1 MSHLDEVRLMAKIAR
16 MYYDQG
22 MRQKEI
28 TEQLSIHQSTVSRLL
43 QRAREANIV
52 RISVAAP
59 PGIFGDVEDALQ
71 KKYGLKEAIVVETR
85 SDEEH
90 LMRDL
95 GAAAGFFLQTSVKPG
110 TIVGISSWSR
120 TLFAM
125 VDTLHSSDCGRG
137 GKVVQI
143 LGGFGASE
151 TQHQAMQLTQR
162 LASLISATPVLL
174 QAPALVGSVEARR
187 VLMRDPAIRATTDL
201 FEQVNVALVGIGS
214 MEPSNILVSSGN
226 AFSEREREQ
235 LRELGAVGDICFRFY
250 DKTGKPIRSPLNQR
264 VVGIELDTLKRI
276 ERVVGIA
283 GGPGK
288 VAAIRA
294 ALLSRRLNVLITDLE
309 TARNLL

>member
-1 MSHLDEVRLMAKIAR
+1 MAKIAR

-28 TEQLSIHQSTVSRLL
+28 TDRLSIHQSTVSRLL

-52 RISVAAP
+52 RISVSTP
-59 PGIFGDVEDALQ
+59 PGIFGDIEDMLVQ
-71 KKYGLKEAIVVETR
+71 KFGLKEAIVVETR
-85 SDEEH
+85 SNEEH

-110 TIVGISSWSR
+110 TIIGISSWSR
-120 TLFAM
+120 TLFSM

-143 LGGFGASE
+143 LGGVGAAGTRYE
-151 TQHQAMQLTQR
+151 AMQLAQR
-162 LASLISATPVLL
+162 LAALISAKPVLL

-187 VLMRDPAIRATTDL
+187 VLMRDPTIRETTDL
-201 FEQVNVALVGIGS
+201 FGSVNLALVGIGS
-214 MEPSNILVSSGN
+214 MEPSHVLVSSGN
-226 AFSEREREQ
+226 AYTQKEREH

-250 DKTGKPIRSPLNQR
+250 DAAGKPIRSPLNQR

-283 GGPGK
+283 GGRGK
-288 VAAIRA
+288 LAAIRA
-294 ALLSRRLNVLITDLE
+294 ALLSQRINVLITDLE
-309 TARNLL
+309 TARSLVNDAA